1 VLLPANFRVL
11 KTDFGGADA
20 PVIFMSAG
28 FTSVSSSLFLT
39 GVFGVVKLL
48 SAIAFMFVF
57 VKMKGNR
64 FWLLLGSALC
74 AASMLILGMPFPP
87 NISLDARN

>member
-1 VLLPANFRVL
+1 L